1 MKIEV
6 DDARRR
12 LRAMNASLPMCLHVM
27 REAHGEEAVRM
38 VRAWAGVRSCYRRGW
53 TLAILGTNAAQMAG
67 LAAAA
72 RQFAVAHSVR
82 LMPMVTRE
90 DAAVLVAA
98 ADVMACP
105 DGEGQPD
112 AFTLDAM
119 RQGKSAIIG
128 DRPAAR
134 GSLQGA
140 AWFVDPQDTAAISRS
155 LSRLLSDP
163 LLRREL
169 GQSAALRAC
178 SLSGSMTGSP
188 TEDNRTAASVETSG
202 GAVTARAA

>member
-1 MKIEV
+1 MKIKV

-12 LRAMNASLPMCLHVM
+12 LRAMNASLPMCLHAV
-27 REAHGEEAVRM
+27 RGAHGQEAMRM
-38 VRAWAGVRSCYRRGW
+38 IRAWAGVRSCYRRGW
-53 TLAILGTNAAQMAG
+53 TLAILGKNAAQMGG

-72 RQFAVAHSVR
+72 RQFAVSRSVR

-98 ADVMACP
+98 ADVVACP
-105 DGEGQPD
+105 DGQGQPD

-119 RQGKSAIIG
+119 RQGKSAVVG
-128 DRPAAR
+128 DRPTTR
-134 GSLQGA
+134 GSLHDA

-155 LSRLLSDP
+155 LSRLFSDP

-169 GQSAALRAC
+169 GKSAALRAS
-178 SLSGSMTGSP
+178 SLTASPAGPP
-188 TEDNRTAASVETSG
+188 TEDNPVATSEQTSG
-202 GAVTARAA
+202 KAVTARAA